1 MTLCDTFGNFR
12 CNLFTPYM
20 NQETRVSMPKANEI
34 KRGQV
39 IEHEGTVYAVRQIDR
54 SSPTARGGGTLYRFK
69 LQGIP
74 GGERR
79 ELSLKSDD
87 NVSEADLIRRQS
99 EYSYRDDDDFVF
111 MDSEDFT
118 QYALK
123 STDIGDDAGFIT
135 DGLGGIFVLII
146 NDLPVAIDLPQ
157 SVVLE
162 VIDTAPVMKGATAT
176 KSNKPATLE
185 TGIEVMVP
193 DYITPGEKIKVNT
206 ETGEFMS
213 RA

>member
-1 MTLCDTFGNFR
+1 
-12 CNLFTPYM
+12 
-20 NQETRVSMPKANEI
+20 MPRASEI
-34 KRGQV
+34 KRGNV
-39 IEHEGTVYAVRQIDR
+39 IEHDGTVYAVRQIDR
-54 SSPTARGGGTLYRFK
+54 SAPTARGGGTLFRFK
-69 LQGIP
+69 LHGIP

-79 ELSLKSDD
+79 ELTCKGDD
-87 NVSEADLIRRQS
+87 VLREADLVRRQSSFSYRDADGFVFMDDEDFRQHLVSEADVG
-99 EYSYRDDDDFVF
+99 E
-111 MDSEDFT
+111 
-118 QYALK
+118 A
-123 STDIGDDAGFIT
+123 AGYIT
-135 DGLGGIFVLII
+135 DGLGGIFVLLI
-146 NDLPVAIDLPQ
+146 DDVPVAIDLPQ

-162 VIDTAPVMKGATAT
+162 VTDTAPVMKGATAT